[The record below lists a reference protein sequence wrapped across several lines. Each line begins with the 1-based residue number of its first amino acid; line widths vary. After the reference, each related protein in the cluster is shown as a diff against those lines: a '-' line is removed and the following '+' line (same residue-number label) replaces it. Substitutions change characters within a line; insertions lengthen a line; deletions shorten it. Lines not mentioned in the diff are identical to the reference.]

1 MVAHDEHISGKF
13 EDSHEGSPQTD
24 SPAFD
29 VGHIAPKNGASPF
42 RFLPTSTHIEENCIT
57 AVLLVPFTADGQIL
71 AVNHVDRGIDI
82 PGGHKEYT
90 DRSDYGTARRELFE
104 ETGATVGHMT
114 PCLIMESPPR
124 EEKGETDPSYMMVMV
139 GTIVDYGDF
148 EPSDEITSRHFMDP
162 DDFVMEYGGK
172 FPNDMKFIVHA
183 AIETVCDEQGQAP
196 DFPPFTPDA

>member
-13 EDSHEGSPQTD
+13 GDSHEGSPPPD
-24 SPAFD
+24 SSFD
-29 VGHIAPKNGASPF
+29 AGHIGPANETSPF
-42 RFLPTSTHIEENCIT
+42 RFLPASTKIKEELIT

-71 AVNHVDRGIDI
+71 AVNHASRGIDI

-90 DRSDYGTARRELFE
+90 DRSDFGTARRELFE
-104 ETGATVGHMT
+104 ETGATVGHMA

-124 EEKGETDPSYMMVMV
+124 ENEDRNEPSYMMVMV

-148 EPSDEITSRHFMDP
+148 EPGEEILSRHFMDP
-162 DDFVMEYGGK
+162 DDFVSEYGGK
-172 FPNDMKFIVHA
+172 FPNDMKFIVDA

-196 DFPPFTPDA
+196 EFSPFTPDA